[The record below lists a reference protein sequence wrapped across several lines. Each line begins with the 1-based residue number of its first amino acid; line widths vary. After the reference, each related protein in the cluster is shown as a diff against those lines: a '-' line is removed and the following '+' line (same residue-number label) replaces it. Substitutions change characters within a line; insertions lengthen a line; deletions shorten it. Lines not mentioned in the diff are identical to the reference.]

1 MPRRKILFINDS
13 LWSGSG
19 VFRSLQQV
27 LNTLDY
33 DKFDVTLYILP
44 GAKTEREMLEALPK
58 EVRVMIGEDGA
69 HYYRAPDV
77 ALLHLLARFASLV
90 KAKDSAETL
99 NKKVRRRI
107 REKKYRAPSKTC
119 FRKSDFDV
127 VVANTVPR
135 CAPTAAYIRSNKKY
149 AVFHSSK
156 AEFFPDETAEALRR
170 FDGLIAVSEGVR
182 QVLADAYPAYREKLL
197 TVTNYVDADAIR
209 QKALD
214 GTPPERGEAPVL
226 CTCGRL
232 SREKGFD
239 LAVEAAA
246 ILKEQGSDFRWYF
259 VGDGDEREK
268 LERMIA
274 DAGLQDRI
282 VLTGFLLNPFPY
294 VKACDLYV
302 QPSYEEA
309 QPLSIM
315 EAQILGKAIVST
327 NTVGGAAILKNG
339 ERGILTPVT
348 AVGLADGI
356 GKLLCD
362 PSRRAAFENLYTM
375 QDDPAE
381 KEAYAAAWEKLL
393 SE

>member
-1 MPRRKILFINDS
+1 PAQKLHDETVEIL
-13 LWSGSG
+13 
-19 VFRSLQQV
+19 R
-27 LNTLDY
+27 
-33 DKFDVTLYILP
+33 P
-44 GAKTEREMLEALPK
+44 GAHHDLLRVHREAPAAAQPGGKGLAQRVTALAGAAIQNMP
-58 EVRVMIGEDGA
+58 VVIGEDGA

-77 ALLHLLARFASLV
+77 ALLYLLARFASLV

-239 LAVEAAA
+239 LAVEAARL
-246 ILKEQGSDFRWYF
+246 LKTQGHTFIWYF
-259 VGDGDEREK
+259 VGDGDCRKALEEK
-268 LERMIA
+268 IHACGLDA
-274 DAGLQDRI
+274 DI
-282 VLTGFLLNPFPY
+282 VITGFLTNPYPY
-294 VKACDLYV
+294 IAGCDIYI
-302 QPSYEEA
+302 QPSREESYGLTIA
-309 QPLSIM
+309 
-315 EAQILGKAIVST
+315 EARILNRVIVAT
-327 NTVGGAAILKNG
+327 ETVGAKTVFAGGAW
-339 ERGILTPVT
+339 GILTPVS
-348 AVGLADGI
+348 AEGLAEGI
-356 GKLLCD
+356 GKLLRD
-362 PSRRAAFENLYTM
+362 SARRTVPEQCRYTPEDSEKDRQAFVYTW
-375 QDDPAE
+375 DR
-381 KEAYAAAWEKLL
+381 LL